1 MVCGSDLILLQWCS
15 SILAPVGSTYESAR
29 DANMSPGSSGGSKFT
44 LPLQVNFCD
53 FQWKVLHR
61 YKCRRMAGRI
71 RGAVVG
77 YMYGHVVSLSER
89 TADKWE

>member
-1 MVCGSDLILLQWCS
+1 ML
-15 SILAPVGSTYESAR
+15 
-29 DANMSPGSSGGSKFT
+29 
-44 LPLQVNFCD
+44 

-61 YKCRRMAGRI
+61 YKFRRMAGRI

>member
-29 DANMSPGSSGGSKFT
+29 DANISPGSSGGSKFT
-44 LPLQVNFCD
+44 LPLQVNFCA
-53 FQWKVLHR
+53 FPMESR
-61 YKCRRMAGRI
+61 YKYRRMAGRI